1 MKKLI
6 RPALA
11 WPCLIALLSLI
22 SSSCGGGRGSLNE
35 VRGKVLHKNQPLS
48 GALVTLHPKGDKKD
62 FRAVPSVGMTKEDG
76 TFTLTTGKKDGAPAG
91 EYTVTIICSRE
102 VGGQDKKQKDFS
114 TGGVETEDILKGAYA
129 DRDSSKISVTIKSG
143 ANQLEP
149 FDLK

>member
-1 MKKLI
+1 MKNLI

-11 WPCLIALLSLI
+11 WSCLIGLLSLTGL
-22 SSSCGGGRGSLNE
+22 SCGGGKGSLNE
-35 VRGKVLHKNQPLS
+35 VRGKVLHKSQPLG

-62 FRAVPSVGMTKEDG
+62 FKAVPSVGITKDDG
-76 TFTLTTGKKDGAPAG
+76 SFTLTTGKKDGAPAG
-91 EYTVTIICSRE
+91 DYTVTIICSRE

-129 DRDSSKISVTIKSG
+129 DRDNSKLSVTIKSG
-143 ANQLEP
+143 SNQLDP